1 MWQEAIKSGSYDS
14 QCDGLTW
21 GGGKTPADATPFES
35 RLASAAVSRDPS
47 RPASPNHLGTSLNG
61 CDSSTTNNKR
71 DSGASDVSAELRK
84 SRKNLKKIRDLAS
97 AILQVAQV
105 LQNQAFYHF

>member
-1 MWQEAIKSGSYDS
+1 MFSCRSAWQEAIKSGSYDS

-21 GGGKTPADATPFES
+21 GGGKTQADATPFES

-47 RPASPNHLGTSLNG
+47 RPPSPTVIPLTNG
-61 CDSSTTNNKR
+61 CDSSKR

-84 SRKNLKKIRDLAS
+84 SRRNLKKIRDLAS

-105 LQNQAFYHF
+105 